1 MYTYMQLLCVGI
13 TRCPRAV
20 WDIETSVY
28 PTWQMHLQG
37 LSKVFSQEETKKWM
51 EVKQF
56 RSEKKQILT
65 VKWKMRWKKL
75 LAIFI
80 AYILIILFALLLK
93 ISSIVYKEGWS
104 MSASNKLPLHFLN
117 FPTISSLLHIRTI
130 LVHWPLFEISGPQ
143 KWVVGATLALKQNF
157 LAGTLKMADTS
168 LISRVRTTGRCY
180 PPRPSASVENTFL
193 DLLNSSYPTQP
204 HSLIAKYWNR
214 TKRIS

>member
-1 MYTYMQLLCVGI
+1 
-13 TRCPRAV
+13 
-20 WDIETSVY
+20 
-28 PTWQMHLQG
+28 
-37 LSKVFSQEETKKWM
+37 
-51 EVKQF
+51 
-56 RSEKKQILT
+56 
-65 VKWKMRWKKL
+65 
-75 LAIFI
+75 
-80 AYILIILFALLLK
+80 
-93 ISSIVYKEGWS
+93 

-143 KWVVGATLALKQNF
+143 KWVVGATLARKQNF

-204 HSLIAKYWNR
+204 HSLIAKY
-214 TKRIS
+214 

>member
-1 MYTYMQLLCVGI
+1 MYKYMQLLCVGI

-51 EVKQF
+51 EAKQF
-56 RSEKKQILT
+56 RRSDKKQILT

-93 ISSIVYKEGWS
+93 ISSIVYKEGCS

-130 LVHWPLFEISGPQ
+130 LVLIGPFL
-143 KWVVGATLALKQNF
+143 KYLAPKNGL
-157 LAGTLKMADTS
+157 
-168 LISRVRTTGRCY
+168 
-180 PPRPSASVENTFL
+180 
-193 DLLNSSYPTQP
+193 
-204 HSLIAKYWNR
+204 
-214 TKRIS
+214 